1 MQITHGAAKAVI
13 IADDSTSRFERFCID
28 LLNAVEGGANIV
40 STSKSWDMGRDGR
53 GVTRTGTTIFIC
65 CSLTNEVDSKSS
77 SDIKRLKGNAS
88 KIDRVYFCS
97 SQALSEFRCNEIEAE
112 VRKILDKSS
121 QVVVYGCQQLTDYA
135 IRFADVL
142 LSHYKSEINDVIKM
156 LEGTTKVSGPEA
168 NSLRLALIATGGE
181 NTLTIRAEIYKASIR
196 EVLKTHDKS
205 LGDICRDISNTFK
218 LNRSLPEIIIKEQLN
233 ELIEIGEINVTDK
246 KYSLTELGKSNL
258 VAGEENAME
267 ELLTG
272 RNVIKNSIEI
282 LIGSELT
289 DQHYNL
295 IWNKLQEE
303 LAVLFYNRGQQM
315 VEALSIIIGDGNKKT
330 KLSKDELFFIEEL
343 SISVASVTASPDLKI
358 QIKTAISD
366 MFTEKNGPA
375 FNWLLQI
382 CSAFIAI
389 CSLGLESIVGQAIS
403 HILTKLILVFDT
415 DVVLSLL
422 SEGEADHDSVDAIV
436 TRWHSLGGKIFVASP
451 VLEEVAHHAWI
462 AQYDFDQ
469 VKSWLPGTD
478 EDRQRFIENAY
489 VRGFAHHIANRK
501 ARVSNW
507 FRYIE
512 QYRAK
517 DKWDYSKIL
526 DLVKKEYAI
535 ELLAPRA
542 SEDEELEAKVRKFL
556 QDKADEKGVGSI
568 DIAYDKAKRDAQL
581 YSAIVSNLTKFRRR
595 DSETSCY
602 LVSSAKRLTQLETEF
617 HETLEEHIVITISM
631 VLYILSLVPG
641 VSLGLSAMKSF
652 LFDERK
658 YNYGS
663 DFERTLLRVI
673 KESSE
678 YDMPW
683 ARRSLLI
690 KEVKNKVLD
699 NARRKT
705 ENKKRSTTIIL
716 SHSLKPENMAETVGL
731 IKASLDTIAVDTKLE
746 KENIELKKQIH
757 QLENK

>member
-1 MQITHGAAKAVI
+1 MKITHGAAKAVI

-77 SDIKRLKGNAS
+77 SDIKRLKANAS

-97 SQALSEFRCNEIEAE
+97 SQALSEFRCNEIETE
-112 VRKILDKSS
+112 VRKLLDKSS
-121 QVVVYGCQQLTDYA
+121 QIVVYGCQQLTDYA
-135 IRFADVL
+135 IRFTDAL
-142 LSHYKSEINDVIKM
+142 LSHYKSEITDVIKM
-156 LEGTTKVSGPEA
+156 LEGTTKASGPEA

-181 NTLTIRAEIYKASIR
+181 NTLTIRAEIYKASLR

-233 ELIEIGEINVTDK
+233 ELIEIGEINVNDK
-246 KYSLTELGKSNL
+246 KYSLTDLGKRNL
-258 VAGEENAME
+258 IAGEENAME

-282 LIGSELT
+282 LIGSKLT

-343 SISVASVTASPDLKI
+343 SISVASVTSSPDLKI

-501 ARVSNW
+501 ARASNW

-517 DKWDYSKIL
+517 DKWDYSK
-526 DLVKKEYAI
+526 
-535 ELLAPRA
+535 
-542 SEDEELEAKVRKFL
+542 
-556 QDKADEKGVGSI
+556 
-568 DIAYDKAKRDAQL
+568 
-581 YSAIVSNLTKFRRR
+581 
-595 DSETSCY
+595 
-602 LVSSAKRLTQLETEF
+602 
-617 HETLEEHIVITISM
+617 
-631 VLYILSLVPG
+631 
-641 VSLGLSAMKSF
+641 
-652 LFDERK
+652 
-658 YNYGS
+658 
-663 DFERTLLRVI
+663 
-673 KESSE
+673 
-678 YDMPW
+678 
-683 ARRSLLI
+683 
-690 KEVKNKVLD
+690 
-699 NARRKT
+699 
-705 ENKKRSTTIIL
+705 
-716 SHSLKPENMAETVGL
+716 
-731 IKASLDTIAVDTKLE
+731 
-746 KENIELKKQIH
+746 
-757 QLENK
+757 